1 MSAVWRAIKRF
12 DWWISDLTKSS
23 GLHMSFLAKNYA
35 TRKAVYYAL
44 VIPDDTTIWREL
56 FKFGRKSQE
65 KDCWHAGTALIGN
78 TSKCCAKAQFAS
90 ISAQGD
96 KARGKRTTLSHLR
109 TTLSHLRTTLSHLRT
124 TLSHQ
129 SNAGSLAQHS

>member
-1 MSAVWRAIKRF
+1 MVDFGFNKKFWVAHVF
-12 DWWISDLTKSS
+12 F
-23 GLHMSFLAKNYA
+23 GKNYA

-90 ISAQGD
+90 ISAWRD
-96 KARGKRTTLSHLR
+96 KARGKARRRIL
-109 TTLSHLRTTLSHLRT
+109 
-124 TLSHQ
+124 
-129 SNAGSLAQHS
+129 